1 MSYGMFEMQME
12 DEQAHEDGMA
22 IAAGMMC
29 SFCLSVMHVATSE
42 DTCPRMQEEENM
54 ATYQVIE
61 YRSTAD
67 TYEVEASSEED
78 AENQVAEGMGTLIP
92 GLRYEEHDFY
102 EVKEN

>member
-1 MSYGMFEMQME
+1 
-12 DEQAHEDGMA
+12 MA
-22 IAAGMMC
+22 K
-29 SFCLSVMHVATSE
+29 
-42 DTCPRMQEEENM
+42 EENM

-78 AENQVAEGMGTLIP
+78 AENQVAEGMGTLVD
-92 GLRYEEHDFY
+92 RYEEHDFY

>member
-1 MSYGMFEMQME
+1 MATEMNKIDGYFYGEKTL
-12 DEQAHEDGMA
+12 HLRN
-22 IAAGMMC
+22 I
-29 SFCLSVMHVATSE
+29 
-42 DTCPRMQEEENM
+42 RMQKEENM